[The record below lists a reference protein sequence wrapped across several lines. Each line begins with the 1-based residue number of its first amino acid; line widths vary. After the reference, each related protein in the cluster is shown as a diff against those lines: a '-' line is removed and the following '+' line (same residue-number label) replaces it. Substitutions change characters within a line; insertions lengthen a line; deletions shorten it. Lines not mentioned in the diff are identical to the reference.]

1 MLEFIKQ
8 LKSHDWLH
16 AFADESKM
24 KKGRTHM
31 QEIRNAI
38 GWINSNMDNANAP
51 SQFKRN
57 YPKGLKKY
65 SNSPGWINKILKQ
78 KPLTFDGEVG

>member
-1 MLEFIKQ
+1 
-8 LKSHDWLH
+8 
-16 AFADESKM
+16 
-24 KKGRTHM
+24 M

-38 GWINSNMDNANAP
+38 GWINSNMDNANKKFAEDQWKKHAP

-65 SNSPGWINKILKQ
+65 SNIPGWINKILKQ